1 MTVHRAV
8 DRGVRRGASG
18 NGCGRWA
25 AGRMLIMGSTK
36 YPQGDDAFILWARE
50 HVTLWQGG
58 QSGPPDIGVTSAQVQ
73 ALNDLVTDGETK
85 LASAKA
91 KRTAYRSAIDEKDS
105 SFSSIKGQLGSMFDS
120 IDSFAKSS
128 GDPDVYA
135 RAGLPEPK
143 SPSER
148 PAPPAA
154 TAVATRVRP
163 GGNVLFG
170 FKLRSGGGC
179 VYEVQR
185 RTTSLG
191 DVVSPWEFIG
201 LAEDTKR
208 YEDQLVP
215 RGVASVSYRVR
226 ARRTNGNAGEWSD
239 ASTVYYG
246 TDGQLSTQPVVAT
259 ADGQAAPQSDAA

>member
-1 MTVHRAV
+1 M
-8 DRGVRRGASG
+8 
-18 NGCGRWA
+18 
-25 AGRMLIMGSTK
+25 STK
-36 YPQGDDAFILWARE
+36 YPLGDDAFIFWARE
-50 HVTLWQGG
+50 HVTLWEGG
-58 QSGPPDIGVTSAQVQ
+58 QSGPPDIGVTVEQIQELA
-73 ALNDLVTDGETK
+73 ALVTEGETK
-85 LASAKA
+85 LASAKS
-91 KRTAYRSAIDEKDS
+91 KRTAYRSAVDQKDT
-105 SFSSIKGQLGSMFDS
+105 SFGAIKSQLGSMFDS
-120 IDSFAKSS
+120 IDSHAKST

-143 SPSER
+143 TPSER

-154 TAVATRVRP
+154 TAVTTRVRP

-185 RTTSLG
+185 RETTLG
-191 DVVSPWEFIG
+191 NVVSPWTFVG

-208 YEDQLVP
+208 FEDTDVP

-246 TDGQLSTQPVVAT
+246 TDGQLSTQPAIPQPAEPEEGGS
-259 ADGQAAPQSDAA
+259 ADTGAA

>member
-1 MTVHRAV
+1 MSSA
-8 DRGVRRGASG
+8 
-18 NGCGRWA
+18 
-25 AGRMLIMGSTK
+25 K
-36 YPQGDDAFILWARE
+36 YPRGDDAFIAWARE
-50 HVTLWQGG
+50 KVTLWEGG
-58 QSGPPDIGVTSAQVQ
+58 QSGPPNIGVTSEQVQ
-73 ALNDLVTDGETK
+73 TLAGLVTDGESK
-85 LASAKA
+85 LSSAKA
-91 KRTAYRSAIDEKDS
+91 KLTAYRSAIDEKDN
-105 SFSSIKGQLGSMFDS
+105 SFGSIKGQLGSMFDS

-143 SPSER
+143 TPSER

-154 TAVATRVRP
+154 TAVTTRVRP

-185 RTTSLG
+185 RTTTLAS
-191 DVVSPWEFIG
+191 VVSPWEFVG
-201 LAEDTKR
+201 LAEDNKR
-208 YEDQLVP
+208 FEDTDVP

-226 ARRTNGNAGEWSD
+226 ARRTNGNAGEWSQ

-246 TDGQLSTQPVVAT
+246 TDGQLSQQPSV
-259 ADGQAAPQSDAA
+259 GGGEAAPAPETDAA

>member
-1 MTVHRAV
+1 M
-8 DRGVRRGASG
+8 
-18 NGCGRWA
+18 
-25 AGRMLIMGSTK
+25 STK
-36 YPQGDDAFILWARE
+36 YPVNDDAFILWARE
-50 HVTLWQGG
+50 HVTLWEGG
-58 QSGPPDIGVTSAQVQ
+58 QAGPPDIGVTLQQVQ
-73 ALNDLVTDGETK
+73 DLAALVTDGESK

-105 SFSSIKGQLGSMFDS
+105 SFGSIKGQLGSMFDS

-143 SPSER
+143 TPSER

-154 TAVATRVRP
+154 TAVTTRVRP

-185 RTTSLG
+185 RTTTLG
-191 DVVSPWEFIG
+191 NVVSPWEFVG
-201 LAEDTKR
+201 LAEDNKR
-208 YEDQLVP
+208 FEDTEVP

-246 TDGQLSTQPVVAT
+246 TDGQLSTEPVVAEASEAKT
-259 ADGQAAPQSDAA
+259 PDSGAA

>member
-1 MTVHRAV
+1 M
-8 DRGVRRGASG
+8 
-18 NGCGRWA
+18 
-25 AGRMLIMGSTK
+25 STK
-36 YPQGDDAFILWARE
+36 YPLGDDAFILWARE
-50 HVTLWQGG
+50 HVTLWEGG
-58 QSGPPDIGVTSAQVQ
+58 QAGPPDIGVTLQQVQ
-73 ALNDLVTDGETK
+73 DLAALVTDGESK

-105 SFSSIKGQLGSMFDS
+105 SFGSIKGQLGSMFDS

-143 SPSER
+143 TPSER

-154 TAVATRVRP
+154 TAVTTRVRP

-185 RTTSLG
+185 RTTTLG
-191 DVVSPWEFIG
+191 NVVSPWEFVG
-201 LAEDTKR
+201 LAEDNKR
-208 YEDQLVP
+208 FEDTEVP

-246 TDGQLSTQPVVAT
+246 TDGQLSTQPVVVEASEAKT
-259 ADGQAAPQSDAA
+259 PDTGAA